1 MKHLSPA
8 TALPEV
14 HRVARREDMG
24 QKRGGRGLDVHVHDP
39 STSRGV
45 SANPAKSQADSP
57 LLREPVTVQE
67 VCAATKDLS
76 KIRGCVYYPPITH
89 NLAKHQNE
97 RQGENL
103 HTPPEK

>member
-45 SANPAKSQADSP
+45 SANPAKSQVDSP
-57 LLREPVTVQE
+57 R
-67 VCAATKDLS
+67 S
-76 KIRGCVYYPPITH
+76 
-89 NLAKHQNE
+89 
-97 RQGENL
+97 ENL
-103 HTPPEK
+103 SLSRGRVLGQ